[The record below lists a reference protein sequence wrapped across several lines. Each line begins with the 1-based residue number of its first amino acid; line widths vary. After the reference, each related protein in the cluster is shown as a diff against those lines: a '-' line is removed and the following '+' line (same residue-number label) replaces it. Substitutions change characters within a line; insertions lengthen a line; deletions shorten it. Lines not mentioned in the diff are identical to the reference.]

1 MGLIP
6 AMVDSEVTQFM
17 EATAILRLMDTEV
30 LISGNESHLREEI
43 ELSHLH
49 YYTIL
54 QHLFK

>member
-1 MGLIP
+1 
-6 AMVDSEVTQFM
+6 VDSEVTQFM